1 MNEARF
7 VSPAP
12 SLSHV
17 SLLLWCARG
26 LSCHA
31 SSPYAP
37 GMLAIHLSRRFD
49 RLRETG
55 LLAHAQEVPQQSI
68 L

>member
-1 MNEARF
+1 MNAARF

-12 SLSHV
+12 SLSTV
-17 SLLLWCARG
+17 SLFLAVS
-26 LSCHA
+26 SCHA

-37 GMLAIHLSRRFD
+37 GMLAIHLSRCFD

-55 LLAHAQEVPQQSI
+55 LLAHAREVPQQSV